1 MPRGNLPS
9 KSERFANARI
19 SIPVGSGL
27 SSYGRGV
34 PFRTSFLATVKRRSH
49 SLEEATMYVQT
60 ALFGLCYVQHTVSTS
75 GLSWLRQE
83 GWAARFLRYLV
94 G

>member
-1 MPRGNLPS
+1 
-9 KSERFANARI
+9 
-19 SIPVGSGL
+19 
-27 SSYGRGV
+27 
-34 PFRTSFLATVKRRSH
+34 
-49 SLEEATMYVQT
+49 MYVQT